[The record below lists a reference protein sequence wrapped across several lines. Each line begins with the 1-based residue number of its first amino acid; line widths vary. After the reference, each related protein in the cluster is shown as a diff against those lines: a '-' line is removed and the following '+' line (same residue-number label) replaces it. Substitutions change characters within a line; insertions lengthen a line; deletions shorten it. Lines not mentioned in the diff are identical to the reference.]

1 MNGLRNG
8 GLNGRRGMCAP
19 GSLNSINKSQSQF
32 IVVDVF
38 DGRRVETSDENT
50 STRTTESGNAVL
62 AVSGHTPVL
71 RNDRHAR
78 TTERGEECEAF
89 QEEGMVTLTRQTSP
103 RFPSNT
109 TRNQAAPALVQR
121 ATHI

>member
-1 MNGLRNG
+1 MAAAARVL
-8 GLNGRRGMCAP
+8 LAA
-19 GSLNSINKSQSQF
+19 LNSINKSQSQF

-50 STRTTESGNAVL
+50 STRTTESGNAIL

-78 TTERGEECEAF
+78 PRKEERS
-89 QEEGMVTLTRQTSP
+89 VSP
-103 RFPSNT
+103 VLAVSHFFNKKEW
-109 TRNQAAPALVQR
+109 
-121 ATHI
+121 